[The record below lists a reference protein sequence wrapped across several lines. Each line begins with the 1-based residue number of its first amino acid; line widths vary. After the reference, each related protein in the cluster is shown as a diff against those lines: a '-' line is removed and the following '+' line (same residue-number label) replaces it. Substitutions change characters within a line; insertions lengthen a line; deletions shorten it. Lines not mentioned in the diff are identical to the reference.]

1 MAGET
6 ISAVLI
12 TKNEEA
18 NIERA
23 LRSVSFADEVIVL
36 DGESS
41 DRTAGICR
49 EAGARVEVKEWSG
62 FVAQKNAAAQLAT
75 CDWILSIDAD
85 EQVTPEMQAE
95 VERAV
100 ASPGGCIGFFV
111 PRKNH
116 YLGRWIKHC
125 GWYPDFQLRLWRRGR
140 GSWVGGRVHER
151 VEVDGPTGR
160 LKAALNHFSY
170 TSIAGH
176 LERINRYSELIAM
189 DKLDR
194 GEKAGLLGLMFA
206 APWHFFRLYIL
217 RGGILDGLHGLVVSA
232 MGAHYA
238 FLKKAKLWELRRRGN
253 RPRNAAGN
261 K

>member
-18 NIERA
+18 NMERA
-23 LRSVSFADEVIVL
+23 LHSVSFADEVIVL
-36 DGESS
+36 DGESN
-41 DRTAGICR
+41 DRTVEICR
-49 EAGARVEVKEWSG
+49 EAGARVEVKEWGG
-62 FVAQKNAAAQLAT
+62 FVEQKNAAAKLAS
-75 CDWILSIDAD
+75 CEWVLSIDAD
-85 EQVTPEMQAE
+85 EQVTPELRE
-95 VERAV
+95 EIERVIAL
-100 ASPGGCIGFFV
+100 PGESAGFFV

-116 YLGRWIKHC
+116 YLGRWIRHC
-125 GWYPDFQLRLWRRGR
+125 GWYPDYQLRLWRRGR

-151 VEVDGPTGR
+151 VEVEGPAGH

-176 LERINRYSELIAM
+176 LERINRYSELIAL
-189 DKLDR
+189 DKLER
-194 GEKAGLLGLMFA
+194 GEKAGLLGLLFA

-217 RGGILDGLHGLVVSA
+217 RGGILDGLPGLVVSA

-238 FLKKAKLWELRRRGN
+238 FLKKAKLWELQRGGKHPGA
-253 RPRNAAGN
+253 RQ
-261 K
+261 